1 MLLSP
6 PPKRHPSL
14 APDQNKMPPLGSSG
28 GYPIGAQPIQK
39 HDLIVAIPSTE
50 NTLLVDSDWGVK
62 DTRGLFAAVEHV
74 VQPRSDPTAT
84 MTLIVTSYDEARPP
98 LSSALMVVGFAD
110 ATIKMVRELLSISER
125 TSEEQEDEY
134 AGAVGGGEALAP
146 CWKSCTIA
154 VVRGDG
160 AYAKK
165 LERYHVANSPKFAK
179 FMKRL
184 RQENAVAILAPDK
197 MKRFGVLIPV
207 SNHDIVDSPDVY
219 TKDDFCATLYLGTI
233 DAVKEY
239 LTGGSRREAPA
250 FVPTIN
256 ADDEPSVWLPPE
268 EEDDGGGLWQPPGED
283 HGQDFGSD
291 NVEDSAWM
299 PSQQAISGRKRSRS
313 ETEQV
318 QDNTFHADAGAAAAD
333 AFYSGLTR
341 SLDTRADSRIFHM
354 RAFNGWVKATQIQEC
369 NPRTK
374 TNISKGLRVLDL
386 ACGKGGDLG
395 KWAHHKRGMQN
406 YVGVDVARGSLKDA
420 AIRVRKMRNRLTR
433 CTFSCADLGHD
444 VPGRLRSPRH
454 TKMQKLLT
462 WSLQGESEYAT
473 SDPIFTNVPGGGIA
487 MDDKFDV
494 ISVQFAIHY
503 MMQTRQRARRFFQSA
518 SELLEVGGNLIC
530 TTIDARVVLERLMDQ
545 GLDLHFSDDT
555 QFDRAEVT
563 AGEGACRIQ
572 FTGETVKRIFTTLAK
587 PRAFDCEEMFGLEYT
602 FTLVEGKD
610 HGAGVGDAVNLPE
623 WLTPIPM
630 LVAVANEA
638 GLELVSAENFHEFFH
653 NRKDPSLNA
662 TAHEAITNMKVLNR
676 NGSIFADNW
685 DISRMYC
692 AISFRKVRESTMVL
706 DDDGV
711 GDEVDEVEPPATLE
725 PHKTAVDLIKEKKL
739 LPMAMMKAKKNAGAD
754 KWQELSSD
762 EKKRL
767 TQIELESMMNP
778 EW

>member
-1 MLLSP
+1 
-6 PPKRHPSL
+6 
-14 APDQNKMPPLGSSG
+14 MPRG
-28 GYPIGAQPIQK
+28 GYPTGAKPIQK
-39 HDLIVAIPSTE
+39 HDLVVAIPSSTSADGMH
-50 NTLLVDSDWGVK
+50 LLVDSAWGVK
-62 DTRGLFAAVEHV
+62 DTRGLFAVVEQ
-74 VQPRSDPTAT
+74 VQRRSDSTT
-84 MTLIVTSYDEARPP
+84 VTLVVMTYEDALPP
-98 LSSALMVVGFAD
+98 VSHSLLVVGFAD
-110 ATIKMVRELLSISER
+110 ANVKMVRELLSVSARLSE
-125 TSEEQEDEY
+125 EDEY
-134 AGAVGGGEALAP
+134 AAVDALP
-146 CWKSCTIA
+146 HCWQSYTIA
-154 VVRGDG
+154 VPRGDG
-160 AYAKK
+160 VHASK
-165 LERYHVANSPKFAK
+165 LERYHIANSPKFAK

-184 RQENAVAILAPDK
+184 RRENAVAILAPDK
-197 MKRFGVLIPV
+197 VKRFGILIPV
-207 SNHDIVDSPDVY
+207 SRSGIIDASEAY

-233 DAVKEY
+233 GAVKEY
-239 LTGGSRREAPA
+239 LTGGSHREAPA
-250 FVPTIN
+250 VVPTTMGVD
-256 ADDEPSVWLPPE
+256 AEQPVWLPPE
-268 EEDDGGGLWQPPGED
+268 EEDNGVGLWQPPGAED
-283 HGQDFGSD
+283 SQDFGGGGLD
-291 NVEDSAWM
+291 DSVWK
-299 PSQQAISGRKRSRS
+299 PSQEATSGRKRSRS
-313 ETEQV
+313 ETEEV
-318 QDNTFHADAGAAAAD
+318 NENTFHADAGAAAAD

-374 TNISKGLRVLDL
+374 TNNGKGLRVLDL

-420 AIRVRKMRNRLTR
+420 AVRVRKMRKRLTR

-462 WSLQGESEYAT
+462 WSLQRESEYAT
-473 SDPIFTNVPGGGIA
+473 SDPVFTHVPGGGISKE
-487 MDDKFDV
+487 DKFDV

-503 MMQTRQRARRFFQSA
+503 MMQTRQRARRFFQTA
-518 SELLEVGGNLIC
+518 SELLEIGGDLIC

-545 GLDLHFSDDT
+545 GLDLHFSNDT
-555 QFDRAEVT
+555 TLKKAEVT
-563 AGEGACRIQ
+563 AGNGACRIQ
-572 FTGETVKRIFTTLAK
+572 FEGETVRRIFTTLAK
-587 PRAFDCEEMFGLEYT
+587 PRTFDCEDMFGLEYT

-630 LVAVANEA
+630 LEAVANDA

-662 TAHEAITNMKVLNR
+662 TAHEAISNMKVLNR

-692 AISFRKVRESTMVL
+692 AASFRKVRESTMVL

-711 GDEVDEVEPPATLE
+711 EDEADEVDHPTTQESNKPTFDP
-725 PHKTAVDLIKEKKL
+725 IQEKKM
-739 LPMAMMKAKKNAGAD
+739 LPMAMMKAKKHVGAD
-754 KWQELSSD
+754 KWQKLSSD

-767 TQIELESMMNP
+767 TQVELESMMNP